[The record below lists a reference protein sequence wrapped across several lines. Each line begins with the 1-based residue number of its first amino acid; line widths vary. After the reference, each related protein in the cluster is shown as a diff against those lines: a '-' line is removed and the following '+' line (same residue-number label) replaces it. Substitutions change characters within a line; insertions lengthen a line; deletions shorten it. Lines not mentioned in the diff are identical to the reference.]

1 MLKNCDCFQLTCEFK
16 RSVRPLRELDFFRAN
31 ELKLWFFYI
40 GPVLFHSTVNEDLY
54 DRFILLSYAIRLLM
68 VSSLHANEAEKLIQ
82 SFLLQL
88 KNRYSEEIFSPNV
101 HALSHLAWQVRSFGP
116 LWTAS
121 AMMFESA
128 NYLLQSKFTGTV
140 NHLQLLV
147 ERCIRN
153 KDSYR
158 REIGDNKLAEFAS
171 KLRGK
176 KRFFKQCLSSGI
188 PDDIRAEGDVFYS
201 NAKLSFFELDSLCH
215 QLSRNSYISY
225 RSNGRLRYGQIRVF
239 SPQITLRNYRFSYWK
254 LLKWKNAIKQQQ
266 RPLILFSFLEEP
278 QK

>member
-1 MLKNCDCFQLTCEFK
+1 M
-16 RSVRPLRELDFFRAN
+16 V
-31 ELKLWFFYI
+31 FYI
-40 GPVLFHSTVNEDLY
+40 GPILFHSTVNEDLY
-54 DRFILLSYAIRLLM
+54 DRFILLSYAIRLL
-68 VSSLHANEAEKLIQ
+68 VISSLHANEAEKLIR

-116 LWTAS
+116 FWTAS

-147 ERCIRN
+147 ERYIRN

-158 REIGDNKLAEFAS
+158 KEIGDNKLAEFAS

-176 KRFFKQCLSSGI
+176 KRFFK
-188 PDDIRAEGDVFYS
+188 
-201 NAKLSFFELDSLCH
+201 KMFEFWNT
-215 QLSRNSYISY
+215 R
-225 RSNGRLRYGQIRVF
+225 
-239 SPQITLRNYRFSYWK
+239 
-254 LLKWKNAIKQQQ
+254 
-266 RPLILFSFLEEP
+266 
-278 QK
+278 

>member
-16 RSVRPLRELDFFRAN
+16 RSVRPLRELDFFKAN

-40 GPVLFHSTVNEDLY
+40 GPILFHSTVNEDLY

-68 VSSLHANEAEKLIQ
+68 ISSLHANEAEKLIR

-88 KNRYSEEIFSPNV
+88 KNRYSEEIFSPIV

-147 ERCIRN
+147 ERYIRN

-171 KLRGK
+171 KL
-176 KRFFKQCLSSGI
+176 
-188 PDDIRAEGDVFYS
+188 
-201 NAKLSFFELDSLCH
+201 
-215 QLSRNSYISY
+215 
-225 RSNGRLRYGQIRVF
+225 
-239 SPQITLRNYRFSYWK
+239 
-254 LLKWKNAIKQQQ
+254 
-266 RPLILFSFLEEP
+266 
-278 QK
+278 

>member
-1 MLKNCDCFQLTCEFK
+1 
-16 RSVRPLRELDFFRAN
+16 
-31 ELKLWFFYI
+31 
-40 GPVLFHSTVNEDLY
+40 
-54 DRFILLSYAIRLLM
+54 
-68 VSSLHANEAEKLIQ
+68 
-82 SFLLQL
+82 
-88 KNRYSEEIFSPNV
+88 
-101 HALSHLAWQVRSFGP
+101 
-116 LWTAS
+116 
-121 AMMFESA
+121 MMFESA

-147 ERCIRN
+147 ERYIRN

-201 NAKLSFFELDSLCH
+201 NAKLSFFELDSLFH
-215 QLSRNSYISY
+215 QSSRNSDISY

-239 SPQITLRNYRFSYWK
+239 FHK
-254 LLKWKNAIKQQQ
+254 
-266 RPLILFSFLEEP
+266 
-278 QK
+278 